1 MFKLLLVVIGIMV
14 LTAGTVEAK
23 SVLGSAK
30 NLVKKIEAKKI
41 APKKIKKI
49 DQKICP
55 VMGGRINTSLYYT
68 YKGRKIYVCCGG
80 CIPVI
85 KKNPEK
91 YLKKVQKDIEIT
103 KKKAK
108 AALDAA
114 KKKALLK
121 GKLLKK

>member
-30 NLVKKIEAKKI
+30 SLVKKIEAKKI
-41 APKKIKKI
+41 APKKIE
-49 DQKICP
+49 QKTCP
-55 VMGGRINTSLYYT
+55 VMGGKINRSLYYT

-91 YLKKVQKDIEIT
+91 YLKKVKKDIEIT

-108 AALDAA
+108 VALDAA